1 MDSTSSPNTRSDDR
15 TLTIRSTVDPATGTP
30 ACLIEWGAIQ
40 ARLTPDVVHTTARD
54 LMAAAAAAE
63 SDVALL
69 AFLREDVG
77 VDNNQALAHM
87 LAHVRERRPVPAG
100 RTALRI
106 EAVAGADT
114 GRPYVHIAR
123 GSMKG
128 CLTPDEARGMG
139 QIWTEAAAAAQI
151 DARLRYAL
159 GEWNHLTPDDIERLF
174 AIMRS
179 VQR

>member
-1 MDSTSSPNTRSDDR
+1 MDSG
-15 TLTIRSTVDPATGTP
+15 TLFIRSTLDLATRAP
-30 ACLIEWGAIQ
+30 ACLIEWGPIQ
-40 ARLTPDVVHTTARD
+40 ARLTPDVVHATARD

-63 SDVALL
+63 TDIALL

-77 VDNNQALAHM
+77 VDNATALAHM
-87 LAHVRERRPVPAG
+87 LGHVRERRPVHAG
-100 RTALRI
+100 KTALRI

-128 CLTPDEARGMG
+128 SLTPDEARAMA
-139 QIWTEAAAAAQI
+139 QQWTHAAAAAQI
-151 DARLRYAL
+151 DAGLRYAL
-159 GEWNHLTPDDIERLF
+159 GEWDHLTPDDIENLF
-174 AIMRS
+174 TILQS

>member
-1 MDSTSSPNTRSDDR
+1 MNRD
-15 TLTIRSTVDPATGTP
+15 TLLIRSTLDPATRAP
-30 ACLIEWGAIQ
+30 ACLIEWGPIQ
-40 ARLTPDVVHTTARD
+40 ARITPDVVHATARD

-63 SDVALL
+63 TDIALL

-77 VDNNQALAHM
+77 VDNDGALAHM
-87 LAHVRERRPVPAG
+87 LGRVRVRRLAPAAK
-100 RTALRI
+100 TALRI

-128 CLTPDEARGMG
+128 ALSPDEARTMA
-139 QIWTEAAAAAQI
+139 QDWTHAAAAAQI
-151 DARLRYAL
+151 DAGLRYAL
-159 GEWNHLTPDDIERLF
+159 GEWDHLTPTDIESLF
-174 AIMRS
+174 TILQS